1 MTLKHTLA
9 AAVLGSIAASA
20 FAADYHWN
28 FDKGL
33 PFKPY
38 PKDAAE
44 RVKVVPDAFAGAG
57 ALSITNIAGK
67 TTSVYR
73 FLTLTP
79 GDRVMTLTMQQKMTA
94 EGDAPA
100 KFMITLYFNRAGGKQ
115 GSAGRKTLV
124 LDGAK
129 EWKAEKQVV
138 PVPEGA
144 AAVQI
149 VIGVNNGA
157 QTLWLDEI
165 HCSLA
170 AAQADGTAGS
180 SDK

>member
-1 MTLKHTLA
+1 MTLKHSLA

-44 RVKVVPDAFAGAG
+44 RVKIVPDAFAGAG

-73 FLTLTP
+73 FLKIAP
-79 GDRVMTLTMQQKMTA
+79 EERVMTLTMQQKMTV

-100 KFMITLYFNRAGGKQ
+100 KFEVQLYFNREGGKQ

-124 LDGAK
+124 LDGTK
-129 EWKAEKQVV
+129 EYQEVKQVL

-149 VIGVNNGA
+149 VVRLNNGA
-157 QTLWLDEI
+157 KTLWLDEL
-165 HCSLA
+165 HCSFA
-170 AAQADGTAGS
+170 AEAPAGS